1 MNFIEWFEMF
11 IEEKNLENVVY
22 MTKFELDEED
32 MGIDVIQIDTEMII
46 ETIKKT
52 SQEQQEKIQEILIKL
67 DFMNGDIH
75 HFFNHLANGLLD

>member
-32 MGIDVIQIDTEMII
+32 MGIDVIHIDTEMII

-52 SQEQQEKIQEILIKL
+52 SQEQQKQIQEILIKI